1 MIFSA
6 VHLLKLTIEIS
17 SIIVVGVGFV
27 IVVVKLVTAALGR
40 KPLSFNTLRL
50 GFARYLALGL
60 ELQLGADV
68 IGTAISP
75 SWEEIAALAAIAV
88 IRTGLNFFLSR
99 EMQEEAA
106 LVKEETASVDVPA
119 RSGASVG

>member
-1 MIFSA
+1 

-17 SIIVVGVGFV
+17 SVVVVGVGFV

-40 KPLSFNTLRL
+40 KPLSFNILRL

-106 LVKEETASVDVPA
+106 LVKEETASVEVPA